1 MMKNMKNIK
10 VVFAEFWQAVK
21 VGDCRNFFV
30 LFMFS
35 QCLSINFD
43 DILQLWFCNT
53 SWIAEKLLSESTQS
67 SDNIDT
73 LRNVI
78 FIIWWWFFVF
88 QTLKSFYTLWHI
100 YNSLLNTNFKTFVLS
115 SRSKVSFRF
124 IRLTK
129 LIWQYFDTQTFFEM
143 MSIEVHQ
150 YIQTTTS
157 KTFYWSFCIFMYY
170 FYIMYFLTIFSDLV
184 NRFFWIRYL

>member
-1 MMKNMKNIK
+1 MMKNTKNIK

-53 SWIAEKLLSESTQS
+53 SSIAEKLLSESTQS

-100 YNSLLNTNFKTFVLS
+100 YNSLLNTNFKTFVLF
-115 SRSKVSFRF
+115 SRPKVSFRF
-124 IRLTK
+124 IRFTK
-129 LIWQYFDTQTFFEM
+129 LIWQYFDTKTFFEM

-150 YIQTTTS
+150 
-157 KTFYWSFCIFMYY
+157 FVSFFKLPLQKLFIDRVVYSYY
-170 FYIMYFLTIFSDLV
+170 FS
-184 NRFFWIRYL
+184 

>member
-1 MMKNMKNIK
+1 MMRNMENIK
-10 VVFAEFWQAVK
+10 VVFVEFWQAVK
-21 VGDCRNFFV
+21 VAGCRNFFV

-88 QTLKSFYTLWHI
+88 QTLKSFYALWHI
-100 YNSLLNTNFKTFVLS
+100 YNSLLNTNFKTFILFS
-115 SRSKVSFRF
+115 KPKVSFRF
-124 IRLTK
+124 IRFTK
-129 LIWQYFDTQTFFEM
+129 LIWQYFDTKTFFEM

-150 YIQTTTS
+150 
-157 KTFYWSFCIFMYY
+157 FVSFFKLPLQKLFIDHVVYSYY
-170 FYIMYFLTIFSDLV
+170 FF
-184 NRFFWIRYL
+184 

>member
-21 VGDCRNFFV
+21 VGGCRNFFV

-53 SWIAEKLLSESTQS
+53 SWIAEKLLSKSTQS

-88 QTLKSFYTLWHI
+88 QTLKSFYTLWHF
-100 YNSLLNTNFKTFVLS
+100 YNSLLNTNFKTFILF

-124 IRLTK
+124 KVHKIDLTIFWYKNFFRDDVNRSSPIRFL
-129 LIWQYFDTQTFFEM
+129 LW
-143 MSIEVHQ
+143 
-150 YIQTTTS
+150 TTTS
-157 KTFYWSFCIFMYY
+157 KTFYWSCCIF
-170 FYIMYFLTIFSDLV
+170 ILCFLK
-184 NRFFWIRYL
+184 